1 VIWPAFQTRASG
13 KWVLAG
19 EHSVLRGASA
29 IALPHP
35 EYGLSLSFDP
45 TGSDTQFQVKPSN
58 ATGVIQGLLLGVLG
72 ADAQLPQ
79 GILEIQSSI
88 PIGAGLGSSAAL
100 CVAVSRWLA
109 GSLRFAESEILSFA
123 TRLEHRFHGKSS
135 GMDIAVIAMDQP
147 VLFSMQKGP
156 TTLNVKKTPRFTFHD
171 TGIRAQTRACIQK
184 VEEYV
189 RNHPAEGLRRDE
201 EMGDA
206 SRIAMDGLILYS
218 AGNNAGSSEQI
229 RGLQLIQKSMRQAQ
243 ECFYSWGLVP
253 PEAQQLEALLLS
265 QGALAVKMTGA
276 GGGGMMVS
284 LWEDSIS
291 SY

>member
-1 VIWPAFQTRASG
+1 MIWPAFQTRASG

-19 EHSVLRGASA
+19 EHAVLRGASA

-35 EYGLSLSFDP
+35 EYGLSLSFEP
-45 TGSDTQFQVKPSN
+45 KPLLAGLQVEPLS
-58 ATGVIQGLLLGVLG
+58 ATSVVQELLEGVLG
-72 ADAQLPQ
+72 VATKLPDGKLQ
-79 GILEIQSSI
+79 IQSSI

-100 CVAVSRWLA
+100 CVAVSRWL
-109 GSLRFAESEILSFA
+109 SDPLQLAEAEILAFA

-135 GMDIAVIAMDQP
+135 GMDIAVIAMGQP

-156 TTLNVKKTPRFTFHD
+156 IALNVKKTPRFTFHD
-171 TGIRAQTRACIQK
+171 TGIRAQTRTCVQK

-189 RNHPAEGLRRDE
+189 RNHPADGLRRDE
-201 EMGDA
+201 EMGMA
-206 SRIAMDGLILYS
+206 SRMAMDGLILYDG
-218 AGNNAGSSEQI
+218 GNSEQT

-253 PEAQQLEALLLS
+253 PEAQQLEAALLS
-265 QGALAVKMTGA
+265 KGAMAVKMTGA